1 MNKVVE
7 KAMKLMED
15 VYKGY
20 IPDVE
25 VGEVVELNDVWDGN
39 GECPLDAGSY
49 SYQIADA
56 AWINYVFE
64 VVEEKENKLDT
75 LVRITEIQLL

>member
-20 IPDVE
+20 IPDLE

-39 GECPLDAGSY
+39 GECPLETGSY
-49 SYQIADA
+49 SYQIADI

-64 VVEEKENKLDT
+64 VVEEKENKLNT
-75 LVRITEIQLL
+75 LVKITEIELL

>member
-1 MNKVVE
+1 MNKTVK

-20 IPDVE
+20 IPDLE

-39 GECPLDAGSY
+39 GECPLEMGSY

-64 VVEEKENKLDT
+64 VVEEKERQLDT
-75 LVRITEIQLL
+75 LVRVTKIELL